1 MNMNMNMNSERSVSQ
16 NNESASMISKHGSI
30 NSFVEVGNYETP
42 KKSRESDELLLTE
55 IKEEQN
61 FENDGDI
68 IMNATGAP
76 K

>member
-1 MNMNMNMNSERSVSQ
+1 
-16 NNESASMISKHGSI
+16 MISKHGSI

>member
-1 MNMNMNMNSERSVSQ
+1 M
-16 NNESASMISKHGSI
+16 
-30 NSFVEVGNYETP
+30 GNYETP